1 MHACATTLDSP
12 GQAFSGGKQ
21 TGPLGLASSRR
32 DVGSTQER
40 TASTV
45 PRFPGN
51 LQHSAPTAPPKS
63 KSMDTHTVLGWETDD
78 GLARDWEARQ
88 GPSGRVG
95 GPGIPRSPA
104 FPPQEHVRQGGS
116 AGARYPGA
124 STESTRSYPSRVRDP
139 ESEGDGRGSGRRSEP
154 NQPDCAEVTGG
165 RCPTVFQ
172 DRTIGRSTS
181 SPTPGIV
188 SSLNLSLPRGSDR
201 ASPAS
206 MTDDPDIERV
216 LLHSF
221 LVSSAAVWAMTEM
234 LPAGLPRRLSA
245 GNAADNCVLNLTGF

>member
-1 MHACATTLDSP
+1 
-12 GQAFSGGKQ
+12 
-21 TGPLGLASSRR
+21 
-32 DVGSTQER
+32 
-40 TASTV
+40 
-45 PRFPGN
+45 
-51 LQHSAPTAPPKS
+51 
-63 KSMDTHTVLGWETDD
+63 MDTHTVLGWETDD

-165 RCPTVFQ
+165 ESGAPGVVSVRARGAPGRNAVGDSKRLAGEARVPPYTGGGEDGALHAGPTATAGRNGSPCAQGASCTGGQCP
-172 DRTIGRSTS
+172 RPMH
-181 SPTPGIV
+181 SPPSPG
-188 SSLNLSLPRGSDR
+188 P
-201 ASPAS
+201 
-206 MTDDPDIERV
+206 
-216 LLHSF
+216 
-221 LVSSAAVWAMTEM
+221 
-234 LPAGLPRRLSA
+234 
-245 GNAADNCVLNLTGF
+245 